1 MEKAK
6 KTLAS
11 LAIAGMVLTSVPFNT
26 YADTGVT
33 TARLCGTDRVGTA
46 VAIADAGWTTAGTAI
61 LAPADDAD
69 LVDALLAAPLAGKTD
84 PILLTDNNTL
94 TPATQAELLKL
105 DVKNVFVVGSISQT
119 VIDQLNAIGGVT
131 ATILN
136 GSDSISIATKI
147 SAKLINPAGSF
158 VVGYGALADALSI
171 ASYAAANNYSIL
183 VANPDGTL
191 PASEIAYKGATT
203 YIIGGPTLVADIPG
217 TTRLFGTDRFATNL
231 TVLKALTY
239 KYDNVYVAN
248 GTDTHLVDS
257 IVALS
262 LAAESCAPIVLC
274 DTNGSTAASDIHAK
288 LAANAVVT
296 ALGGVAVVPDSIRT
310 EVVTGVA
317 NCETTETATSVI
329 MSDLTI
335 SGQKVGTGAKVTP
348 AVGLV
353 NSPITVSSNISG
365 AATADGSVTY
375 LVSFS
380 DNITAQDSNEVI
392 LEATAL
398 SSPVIIG
405 NDTFTASYTVPV
417 DASGNV
423 EAFFTA
429 NAISRSLF
437 NVVIKTPFSNNGPP
451 VLSSEGSIEWGAP
464 GSLVL
469 SPVYAAS
476 DPDCLNF
483 STPDAP
489 TRGWV
494 PVSATILPADG
505 SSTELSGQPIKFR
518 MTVPSPLAAS
528 SNVNAF
534 FTDDNGT
541 PVVMSAPAG
550 GSGSGIISSL
560 TYVANT
566 DDNGQALAYINSN
579 LSPDQSGTTDLE
591 AIMAVSIQAQLVN
604 QTQPI
609 FTSDSIDASYF
620 QWKHQVSIGPSRFA
634 NKSKR
639 SI

>member
-1 MEKAK
+1 MKKAK
-6 KTLAS
+6 KALAS
-11 LAIAGMVLTSVPFNT
+11 LAIAGIVLTSVPFNT

-61 LAPADDAD
+61 LAPSDDAD
-69 LVDALLAAPLAGKTD
+69 LLDALLAAPLAGKTD

-94 TPATQAELLKL
+94 TPASQAELLKL
-105 DVKNVFVVGSISQT
+105 GVKNVYVVGSISQT
-119 VIDQLNAIGGVT
+119 VIDQLNAIGGIT

-191 PASEIAYKGATT
+191 PASETSYKGATT

-257 IVALS
+257 IVASS

-288 LAANAVVT
+288 LATNAVVT

-317 NCETTETATSVI
+317 NYETTETATSVI

-365 AATADGSVTY
+365 VATADGSVTY
-375 LVSFS
+375 LVSSS

-437 NVVIKTPFSNNGPP
+437 NVVIKTPFSNNGQPD
-451 VLSSEGSIEWGAP
+451 LSSVGSIEWGAP

-483 STPDAP
+483 STPDAL

-505 SSTELSGQPIKFR
+505 SSTKLSEQAIKFS
-518 MTVPSPLAAS
+518 MTVLSPLTAS
-528 SNVNAF
+528 SNVNADF
-534 FTDDNGT
+534 SEDNGA
-541 PVVMSAPAG
+541 PVVFSAPVG
-550 GSGSGIISSL
+550 RVGIISSP

-566 DDNGQALAYINSN
+566 DDKGQALAYINSN
-579 LSPDQSGTTDLE
+579 LSIDQSGTTDLE
-591 AIMAVSIQAQLVN
+591 AIMAVRIQAQLVD

-609 FTSDSIDASYF
+609 NTRDSIDASYF
-620 QWKHQVSIGPSRFA
+620 QWKP
-634 NKSKR
+634 R
-639 SI
+639 SQ

>member
-1 MEKAK
+1 MKKAK
-6 KTLAS
+6 KALAS

-46 VAIADAGWTTAGTAI
+46 VAIADAGWTRAGTAI
-61 LAPADDAD
+61 LAPSDDAD
-69 LVDALLAAPLAGKTD
+69 LVDALLAAPLAGKTA

-105 DVKNVFVVGSISQT
+105 GVKDVYVVGSISQT
-119 VIDQLNAIGGVT
+119 VIDQLNVIGGIT

-257 IVALS
+257 IVASS
-262 LAAESCAPIVLC
+262 LAAESCAPIGLC

-288 LAANAVVT
+288 LATNAVVT
-296 ALGGVAVVPDSIRT
+296 ALGGVTVVPDSIRT

-317 NCETTETATSVI
+317 NYETTETATSVI
-329 MSDLTI
+329 MSDLII

-348 AVGLV
+348 AVGLM

-375 LVSFS
+375 LVSSS

-437 NVVIKTPFSNNGPP
+437 NVVIKTPFSNNEQP
-451 VLSSEGSIEWGAP
+451 VLSSVGSIEWGAP
-464 GSLVL
+464 GTLVL

-476 DPDCLNF
+476 DPDRLNF
-483 STPDAP
+483 STPDAL

-494 PVSATILPADG
+494 PVSATILPAAG
-505 SSTELSGQPIKFR
+505 SSTALSGQAIKFT
-518 MTVPSPLAAS
+518 MTVLSPLTAS
-528 SNVNAF
+528 SDVNAD
-534 FTDDNGT
+534 FTEDNGA
-541 PVVMSAPAG
+541 PVVQSAPVG
-550 GSGSGIISSL
+550 GIGSGIRSSL
-560 TYVANT
+560 SYVANT
-566 DDNGQALAYINSN
+566 DDNGQALAYINSY
-579 LSPDQSGTTDLE
+579 LSTDQSGTTDLE
-591 AIMAVSIQAQLVN
+591 AIMAVRIQAQLVD

-609 FTSDSIDASYF
+609 NTRDSIDASYF
-620 QWKHQVSIGPSRFA
+620 QWKP
-634 NKSKR
+634 R
-639 SI
+639 SQ